1 MKLLIVLFSSALLM
15 GCSTTVP
22 VKQKWPDAVSELQEK
37 CPQLKTI
44 EGEKIAIT
52 DLLKTV
58 IENYT
63 TYYQCA
69 NKVEGWNDWY
79 AKQKEIFE
87 KVNK

>member
-1 MKLLIVLFSSALLM
+1 MKKFLLLLSIVALA

-22 VKQKWPDAVSELQEK
+22 VKQKWPDVVTELQEK

-44 EGEKIAIT
+44 EGEKVSIT
-52 DLLKTV
+52 DMLKVV

-69 NKVEGWNDWY
+69 NKVEGWNEWY
-79 AKQKEIFE
+79 TKQKEIFE
-87 KVNK
+87 RANK